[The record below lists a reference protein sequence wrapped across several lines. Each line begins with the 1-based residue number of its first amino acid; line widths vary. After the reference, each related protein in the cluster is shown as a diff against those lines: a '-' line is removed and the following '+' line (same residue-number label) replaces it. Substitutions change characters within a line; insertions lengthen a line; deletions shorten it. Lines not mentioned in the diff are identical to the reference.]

1 MVNNHLIPQKNTV
14 AAPETRTEA
23 QAIQKVIE
31 AAVPEIVNY
40 RGEVHLHI
48 TVHIHS
54 RDIAD
59 LPQA

>member
-14 AAPETRTEA
+14 AAPETRSEA

-31 AAVPEIVNY
+31 AVLPEIFNY
-40 RGEVHLHI
+40 RGEVHLNI
-48 TVHIHS
+48 TVHFHC

-59 LPQA
+59 LAGD